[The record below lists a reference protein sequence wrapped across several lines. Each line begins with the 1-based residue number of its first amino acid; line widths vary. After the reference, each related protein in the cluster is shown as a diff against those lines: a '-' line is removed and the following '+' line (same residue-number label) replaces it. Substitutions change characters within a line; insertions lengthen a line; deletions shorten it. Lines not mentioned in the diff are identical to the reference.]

1 MSKLLIVEDDVT
13 VATIY
18 RNKLTYE
25 GFQVVVATDGQEG
38 FNKAQNFHPDV
49 VLLDLMLPT
58 INGVELIHKFR
69 ADPVFKDMPIVVFSN
84 TYMASLVQEARKAGA
99 TKCLSKGGCTPRQI
113 IEVLNEVLK
122 SKEVAPTPTPTV
134 KTPEEQDT
142 AFQADLRKTFINSLP
157 AVLATVR
164 LHLNNIGKAA
174 TETER
179 LKHIGELYRRM
190 HALSGNAGI
199 TGLMQISQMADALEA
214 FLKELL
220 DNPRHINASTL
231 RTVALAVDFLGFLFD
246 KGTDGPQEEITDAVA
261 LVVDDEAISRRA
273 LTYALDKAKVK
284 SVAVDDPVTA
294 LENLEQKKFD
304 LIFLDVDMP
313 NMTGFELC
321 AKLRGLPKHAKTPVI
336 FVTGLTD
343 FQSRANST
351 ISGGNDFIAKPF
363 IFMELAVKSLVH
375 VTRSRLERK

>member
-38 FNKAQNFHPDV
+38 FNKAQNFRPDV

-69 ADPVFKDMPIVVFSN
+69 ADPLFKDMPIVVFSN

-122 SKEVAPTPTPTV
+122 TREVAPATTG
-134 KTPEEQDT
+134 KSAEDQDV

-164 LHLNNIGKAA
+164 LHLNNIAKA
-174 TETER
+174 TTDTER

-220 DNPRHINASTL
+220 DNPRHINASTM

-246 KGTDGPQEEITDAVA
+246 KGTDGPQAEITDAVA

-321 AKLRGLPKHAKTPVI
+321 AKLRGMPNHAKTPVI

-375 VTRSRLERK
+375 VTRSRLEKK